1 MRSMKPT
8 PVKFTEVYS
17 GPNAPL
23 SQAVGREFA
32 TAVPGSRVET
42 RGEGIRNELQTLAQ
56 VLRGQPLRVEA
67 TRGQPL
73 RVEATRGQPLR
84 VVEATRG
91 QPLRVVETT
100 RGQPLRVVEATR
112 EVEVENSFY
121 RHSAVASEVGDP
133 LEHLAEALRL
143 SHPFDSDSALK
154 QDHQLVLSRMKK
166 MPGEQLKDRLKSLAS
181 WRVLANSHEVRVRQA
196 HHETLASG
204 NAKRIGRKARTAL
217 MEVLA
222 ARYSIEDRAV
232 PRLLLEGMPI
242 VGEALKSEFFTD
254 YEVPSSI
261 TLEELLS
268 TAPQRRESVIKR
280 VKLMAEQG
288 GTQMATAIWEKTL
301 KELSSGAMSGPFSR
315 EDLLKMHGRYYNV
328 VPSFGLEQGVDDAG
342 MAKFRRIDD
351 HTAGHTNLAACR
363 KQKIEMA
370 MIDYLVVMVKSLAL
384 QMHSEVVVSTEDMKA
399 AYRQIPLCDAHT
411 SVSITAIY
419 NPSSRGVE
427 LFQIHAQP
435 FGAGHSVPNFYRVA
449 EFLNRLMIRGFNL
462 MVDHFFDDF
471 FAALRPGEAES
482 AMFCLRESFSLPGF
496 DLDSS
501 KSQPPSE
508 VTHVLGVA
516 LNTSSLREQK
526 KLLVEPKP
534 TRKKNLER
542 MISRVLQS
550 DCLTPN
556 VAASVVGKF
565 GFLCS
570 SLYGKIGRCCTL
582 ALRQRQYDRSDD
594 TSLSP
599 QLRTSLQ
606 LMIHLMHASPARE
619 CHVSG
624 ASAPL
629 LLYTDASD
637 IPDRLEGRC
646 ILGAVLVVPEPSPK
660 LYYTSYTVSSD
671 LVAKWLPRS
680 NYMGQLE
687 LLAAPLAICTWSS
700 ILKEN
705 QILHFIDNDSAA
717 ANLVKGYS
725 PLHDSAAIVGDYWL
739 LAAQHKMSIYIDRVA
754 SKANISDGPSRN
766 DFSLLQSL
774 KAIWTPPNDLFLT
787 QRSFDWFVE

>member
-1 MRSMKPT
+1 MAVLSAEQAEKAAEVGKKFTLEHPGRSIALHLPSWKRLLARDDVHVIYYHTCMFKGSRRKKHQVLISNEDSFVAAIGKRCNGHDICDRTGLPHLKWRPTVSGGRVVQFRTGDEREYPQGFCECYAEAIRSMRPI
-8 PVKFTEVYS
+8 PMKFTEVYS

-23 SQAVGREFA
+23 SQAIGREFA
-32 TAVPGSRVET
+32 TAVPGSRLET

-56 VLRGQPLRVEA
+56 VLRGQPVA
-67 TRGQPL
+67 TG
-73 RVEATRGQPLR
+73 AM
-84 VVEATRG
+84 
-91 QPLRVVETT
+91 
-100 RGQPLRVVEATR
+100 R
-112 EVEVENSFY
+112 EVEVEDNFY
-121 RHSAVASEVGDP
+121 RHSAVASGRQPSYGKRRQLIPNEVGDP
-133 LEHLAEALRL
+133 LEHLEEALRL
-143 SHPFDSDSALK
+143 SHPFDNDSALK
-154 QDHQLVLSRMKK
+154 SDHKLVLSRMKK
-166 MPGEQLKDRLKSLAS
+166 IPGEQLKDRLKTLAT
-181 WRVLANSHEVRVRQA
+181 WRVLSNSQEVKSRQK
-196 HHETLASG
+196 HHETLASD
-204 NAKRIGRKARTAL
+204 NARRIGRKASTAL

-242 VGEALKSEFFTD
+242 VGDALRSEFFTS
-254 YEVPSSI
+254 YEVPASI

-268 TAPQRRESVIKR
+268 SAPHRRESVIKR
-280 VKLMAEQG
+280 VRLMAEQG
-288 GTQMATAIWEKTL
+288 GAPMANAIWEKTL

-315 EDLLKMHGRYYNV
+315 EDLLKMHGRHYNV
-328 VPSFGLEQGVDDAG
+328 VPSFGLEQGVDDSG
-342 MAKFRRIDD
+342 MAKYRRIDD

-384 QMHSEVVVSTEDMKA
+384 QLDAEVVVATEDMKA

-419 NPSSRGVE
+419 NPLTSEVE

-449 EFLNRLMIRGFNL
+449 EFLSRLMIRGFNL
-462 MVDHFFDDF
+462 MIDHFFDDF
-471 FAALRPGEAES
+471 FTALRPDEAES
-482 AMFCLRESFSLPGF
+482 AMFCVRESFSLLGF

-501 KSQPPSE
+501 KSQPPAE
-508 VTHVLGVA
+508 VSHVLGVA
-516 LNTSSLREQK
+516 LNTSTLRDQK

-534 TRKKNLER
+534 TRKKNLET
-542 MISRVLQS
+542 MISRILQTN
-550 DCLTPN
+550 CLTPN

-582 ALRQRQYDRSDD
+582 VLRQRQYDRSDN
-594 TSLSP
+594 TTLTP

-606 LMIHLMHASPARE
+606 LMIHLMHASPRE

-646 ILGAVLVVPEPSPK
+646 ILGAVLVVPKPSPSI
-660 LYYTSYTVSSD
+660 YYTSYTVSSD

-687 LLAAPLAICTWSS
+687 LLG
-700 ILKEN
+700 
-705 QILHFIDNDSAA
+705 
-717 ANLVKGYS
+717 V
-725 PLHDSAAIVGDYWL
+725 
-739 LAAQHKMSIYIDRVA
+739 
-754 SKANISDGPSRN
+754 
-766 DFSLLQSL
+766 
-774 KAIWTPPNDLFLT
+774 PN
-787 QRSFDWFVE
+787 